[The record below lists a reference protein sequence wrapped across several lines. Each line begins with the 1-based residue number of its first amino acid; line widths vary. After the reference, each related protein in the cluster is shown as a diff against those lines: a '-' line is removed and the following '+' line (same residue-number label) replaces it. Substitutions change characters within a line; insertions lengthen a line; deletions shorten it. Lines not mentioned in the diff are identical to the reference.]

1 MDTALDA
8 RFRDQV
14 NDDQCMEPMPLD
26 KYMDKTM
33 ATLQGADAKGLK
45 EVATGFA
52 VMGMST

>member
-1 MDTALDA
+1 VGTALDT

-45 EVATGFA
+45 EVATEFA
-52 VMGMST
+52 SMGMST